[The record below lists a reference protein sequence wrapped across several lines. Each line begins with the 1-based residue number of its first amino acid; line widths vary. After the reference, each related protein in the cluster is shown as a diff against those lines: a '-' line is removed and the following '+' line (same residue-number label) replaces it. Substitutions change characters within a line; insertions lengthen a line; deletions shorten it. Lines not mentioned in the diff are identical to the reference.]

1 MFVVILLA
9 SIFLVFLLYNFTR
22 LIILR
27 AVEANSQGDKNLL
40 SVVFLIFL
48 VTMLVYVHIIFVYLT
63 TIFNLKL

>member
-9 SIFLVFLLYNFTR
+9 SIFLVFLLYSFTR

-27 AVEANSQGDKNLL
+27 AVEAHSQGDKNLM

-48 VTMLVYVHIIFVYLT
+48 ATMLVYIHVIFVYLT